1 MYVSLYVRIYIRVYM
16 YGVVC
21 NHVYVCALLYI
32 IWVYGV
38 CMYVHVYVLL
48 RICCRISAETQRT
61 FLVHLL
67 LRTMLVLLATPEAP
81 PLRMASFAAPHSTID
96 TSTCH
101 RSYLVAIH
109 MYILTY
115 SIHMYIQAYM
125 HTHVHTYS
133 AHTCI
138 YIRLNIYLLNIYT
151 VRTVHTNLS
160 KDMP

>member
-1 MYVSLYVRIYIRVYM
+1 MYVSLYVSMYIRMYM

-81 PLRMASFAAPHSTID
+81 PLRMASFNLI
-96 TSTCH
+96 
-101 RSYLVAIH
+101 RSPTFNY
-109 MYILTY
+109 
-115 SIHMYIQAYM
+115 
-125 HTHVHTYS
+125 
-133 AHTCI
+133 
-138 YIRLNIYLLNIYT
+138 
-151 VRTVHTNLS
+151 
-160 KDMP
+160 